1 MGEVRLPATAM
12 ADRSVRGAN
21 TSTRLPRQHPSSVS
35 PVRARRFEDV
45 WPLVSKIDGWL
56 SREQAQALYAAA
68 MTVRP
73 DCWIVE
79 IGSHHGRS
87 TAAQAM
93 GKEKSV
99 PMLAIDPFPE
109 RRGGGESAFTAFR
122 RNLRDLGLEDEV
134 QLFRGTSE
142 EAARSV
148 HLLFEVAG
156 EEASHGTA
164 GAAGER
170 PGVQEG
176 RVGPGIGLLF
186 IDGLHDRNSVLE
198 DIDAWEPE
206 VVEGGLV
213 FFHDAF
219 FRLGV
224 TLALLQRHLFNSR
237 FRYLG
242 SVSNMAMFRRVEIV
256 GDRAAFRDT
265 LALLGRLRYLARNML
280 TALGL
285 RCNSKL
291 ILGLVPPEDDFE
303 Y

>member
-1 MGEVRLPATAM
+1 VSEVSAR
-12 ADRSVRGAN
+12 
-21 TSTRLPRQHPSSVS
+21 
-35 PVRARRFEDV
+35 RARRFENV

-56 SREQAQALYAAA
+56 SKEQAHALYAAA
-68 MTVRP
+68 KTVRP

-79 IGSHHGRS
+79 VGSHHGRS

-93 GKEKSV
+93 GKDESV

-109 RRGGGESAFTAFR
+109 RRGGGETAFKAFR
-122 RNLRDLGLEDEV
+122 RNLRNLGLEDQV

-148 HLLFEVAG
+148 PLLFEVAG
-156 EEASHGTA
+156 EEASRRIA
-164 GAAGER
+164 GDGGEL
-170 PGVQEG
+170 PVAKEG
-176 RVGPGIGLLF
+176 PVGPGIGLLF
-186 IDGLHDRNSVLE
+186 IDGLHDRNSVLA
-198 DIDAWEPE
+198 DADAWEPK

-224 TLALLQRHLFNSR
+224 TLALLERHLFNTR

-242 SVSNMAMFRRVEIV
+242 SVSNMAMFRRQEVV
-256 GDRAAFRDT
+256 GDKAALRDT
-265 LALLGRLRYLARNML
+265 LAVLGRLRYFVRCMI
-280 TALGL
+280 TSVGL
-285 RCNSKL
+285 RWNSNL
-291 ILGLVPPEDDFE
+291 ILRLFPPERDFE

>member
-1 MGEVRLPATAM
+1 LSATAVP
-12 ADRSVRGAN
+12 DRTVSGA
-21 TSTRLPRQHPSSVS
+21 TTFTRRPRQDASEVS
-35 PVRARRFEDV
+35 PRRARRFEDV

-68 MTVRP
+68 KTVRP

-93 GKEKSV
+93 GKEESV

-109 RRGGGESAFTAFR
+109 RRGGGETAFRVFR

-148 HLLFEVAG
+148 RLLFEVAG
-156 EEASHGTA
+156 EEASRRTA
-164 GAAGER
+164 SEARDSPVARER
-170 PGVQEG
+170 PAGS
-176 RVGPGIGLLF
+176 GIGLLF
-186 IDGLHDRNSVLE
+186 IDGLHDRSSVLA
-198 DIDAWEPE
+198 DVDAWEPE

-224 TLALLQRHLFNSR
+224 TLALLERHLFNTR

-242 SVSNMAMFRRVEIV
+242 SVSNMAMFRREEVV

-291 ILGLVPPEDDFE
+291 ILRLVPPEDDFE